1 MKASPSIKI
10 QWHDMSIL
18 CFPFF
23 SPAPAQSRNNP
34 ELCLGADNLTS
45 TRIMRSS
52 GVKAKTPRQRPL
64 LFNACCPHESAPSP
78 TPPRPHSA
86 ESWEVLR
93 EGEDGL
99 QVSSPK
105 ALFLSLAPQGE
116 HPINPTVFVQR
127 QIASF
132 ECQWT
137 RRPLLERDWLHHVH
151 THTHTCMCALILK
164 ALGQARKAD
173 NRPFV
178 SHMKHVHLKRCHGQH
193 QYRPQLGFCFPL
205 PRPPRVPPVQY

>member
-1 MKASPSIKI
+1 MYFFRASFKRICTTLRWKPALLLRFNDMTRRFCAFRSFPLRQPKAETTLNFAS
-10 QWHDMSIL
+10 
-18 CFPFF
+18 
-23 SPAPAQSRNNP
+23 ARN
-34 ELCLGADNLTS
+34 NLTS

-52 GVKAKTPRQRPL
+52 GVKAKTPRRRPL
-64 LFNACCPHESAPSP
+64 LFNACCPHESAASP
-78 TPPRPHSA
+78 TPPTHPRSA

-105 ALFLSLAPQGE
+105 GLFLSLAPQGE

-137 RRPLLERDWLHHVH
+137 RRPLLERD
-151 THTHTCMCALILK
+151 
-164 ALGQARKAD
+164 
-173 NRPFV
+173 
-178 SHMKHVHLKRCHGQH
+178 
-193 QYRPQLGFCFPL
+193 
-205 PRPPRVPPVQY
+205 